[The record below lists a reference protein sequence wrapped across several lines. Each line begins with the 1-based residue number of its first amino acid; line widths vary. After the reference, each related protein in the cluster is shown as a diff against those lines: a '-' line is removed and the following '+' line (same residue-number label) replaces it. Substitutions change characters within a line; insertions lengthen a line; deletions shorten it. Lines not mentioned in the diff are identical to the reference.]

1 MQKIFIQ
8 NLKDKF
14 SDLYEIEYF
23 YFNES
28 LDVDAFFNN
37 INSMSLFGNKKIS
50 INGKDIILTNYKN
63 PYDINWNNSGC
74 SLVLDCTG
82 TFLTKN
88 KLKSYFDRN
97 IKKKNRAI

>member
-1 MQKIFIQ
+1 MVYSVGNSIRAIQKNGLDKSFFLLGNDFFMQKIFIQ

-37 INSMSLFGNKKIS
+37 INSM
-50 INGKDIILTNYKN
+50 
-63 PYDINWNNSGC
+63 
-74 SLVLDCTG
+74 
-82 TFLTKN
+82 
-88 KLKSYFDRN
+88 YFYVVKGRCCPGER
-97 IKKKNRAI
+97 KGPSSFHAG